1 MLKPFLS
8 FIYVKF
14 SIKLIMFIQSIK
26 KRNTAIAFVLTV
38 FALTFLMVPIVYS
51 LGDLGTK
58 VEELKDPKV
67 DKCPY
72 CGKAIIPGPIHT
84 DSVNIV
90 KEKLKTALTD
100 RNIGYSDGT
109 TKGQMYVNILIYR
122 FQERKGGN
130 FAADKPASVSFHMHL
145 MKDGIV
151 GKTFTYSEEQKA
163 LTQNLFTM
171 GKFIKRGARWVMAD
185 ELAEEGINA
194 GLDNL
199 IGEMQETGS
208 GQ

>member
-1 MLKPFLS
+1 MS
-8 FIYVKF
+8 FIYIKF
-14 SIKLIMFIQSIK
+14 SLKLIMSLQLIK
-26 KRNTAIAFVLTV
+26 RRRTAIALILTV
-38 FALTFLMVPIVYS
+38 FVLMFLMVPVAYS
-51 LGDLGTK
+51 LGDLGTQ
-58 VEELKDPKV
+58 VEELKDSKV

-72 CGKAIIPGPIHT
+72 CGRAIIPGPIHT
-84 DSVNIV
+84 DAVNIV
-90 KEKLKTALTD
+90 KEKLKMALTD
-100 RNIGYSDGT
+100 RNIGYSDGIK
-109 TKGQMYVNILIYR
+109 KGQMYVNVLIYR

-151 GKTFTYSEEQKA
+151 GKIFTYSEEQKA

-171 GKFIKRGARWVMAD
+171 GKFLKRGARWVTAD

-199 IGEMQETGS
+199 VGDMQETGS